1 MVAVPDSFCYGAA
14 ACRPLP
20 SHPLTECPVTGNLSE
35 MSPKK
40 EDKGTGVVT
49 IRLFGSLRAL
59 MRERGLPVVY
69 EREVPREGK
78 TGFEVAAA
86 LELPDDRIE
95 AVFRNGLI
103 QGLEKKVFPADR
115 VAFVPRGTPGPYRVL
130 LGMVGDKKG
139 PKP

>member
-1 MVAVPDSFCYGAA
+1 
-14 ACRPLP
+14 
-20 SHPLTECPVTGNLSE
+20 

-40 EDKGTGVVT
+40 EDKGSGVLT

-59 MRERGLPVVY
+59 VRERGLPVAC

-78 TGFEVAAA
+78 TGFEVAAE
-86 LELPDDRIE
+86 LQLPDNRIE

-103 QGLEKKVFPADR
+103 QGLDKKVFPGDR

-139 PKP
+139 PRP